1 MDNIPLSTIWMI
13 GTVAAA
19 YTVFVTWLCLPQE
32 AMKDGS
38 ENRGRKEKILKV
50 ITDDVEAM
58 IDEVADRG
66 EHR

>member
-1 MDNIPLSTIWMI
+1 MI

-19 YTVFVTWLCLPQE
+19 YIVFAIWLCLSQE
-32 AMKDGS
+32 AMKCGS
-38 ENRGRKEKILKV
+38 ESKSRKEKILKA

-66 EHR
+66 GHR

>member
-1 MDNIPLSTIWMI
+1 MI
-13 GTVAAA
+13 GIVAAT
-19 YTVFVTWLCLPQE
+19 YIVFVTCLCLPQE
-32 AMKDGS
+32 AMKGAS
-38 ENRGRKEKILKV
+38 EDKGRKEKILKA

>member
-1 MDNIPLSTIWMI
+1 MI
-13 GTVAAA
+13 GIVAAT
-19 YTVFVTWLCLPQE
+19 YIVFVGWICLPQE
-32 AMKDGS
+32 AMKGGS
-38 ENRGRKEKILKV
+38 ENKGRKEKDLKA

>member
-1 MDNIPLSTIWMI
+1 MI
-13 GTVAAA
+13 GIVAAT
-19 YTVFVTWLCLPQE
+19 YIVLVSWLCLPQE
-32 AMKDGS
+32 AMKGGS
-38 ENRGRKEKILKV
+38 EDKGRKEKILHA

>member
-1 MDNIPLSTIWMI
+1 MI
-13 GTVAAA
+13 GIVAAT
-19 YTVFVTWLCLPQE
+19 YIVFVSWLCLPQE
-32 AMKDGS
+32 AMKGGS
-38 ENRGRKEKILKV
+38 EDKGRKEKILEA